1 MNRVEMNGG
10 KTIHASSIKK
20 EHFVC
25 DKMIKSVFIGMKKRK
40 KA

>member
-20 EHFVC
+20 EHVC